1 MSLLSWS
8 PGVTLIWYQA
18 RLTWRLH
25 IWIAPLVA
33 LLLPVFLFLPPGA
46 YGERTFATLQIG
58 ERFAPL
64 LGVLVF
70 ANLLS
75 QEWEQAGADLWLAR
89 PIPRSGV
96 LLARVLVGGIW
107 VLLALLPLYSVLY
120 STYVPFDWG
129 EMLLVSL
136 PPTLFLGV
144 LGMTVGL
151 LTRSSAVAFLV
162 SIAYWVFEETTDGAY
177 TGLLFLFARTVF
189 PCDASIEACIR
200 ASADGPWL
208 LSKLLLLGATAL
220 LVGVAVWR
228 LERLG
233 RPWR

>member
-1 MSLLSWS
+1 
-8 PGVTLIWYQA
+8 
-18 RLTWRLH
+18 
-25 IWIAPLVA
+25 
-33 LLLPVFLFLPPGA
+33 
-46 YGERTFATLQIG
+46 
-58 ERFAPL
+58 
-64 LGVLVF
+64 
-70 ANLLS
+70 
-75 QEWEQAGADLWLAR
+75 
-89 PIPRSGV
+89 
-96 LLARVLVGGIW
+96 

-177 TGLLFLFARTVF
+177 TGPLFLFARTVF
-189 PCDASIEACIR
+189 PCEASIEACIR

-208 LSKLLLLGATAL
+208 LSRLLLLGATVL
-220 LVGVAVWR
+220 LVGVAAWL